1 MPKLK
6 IRKSIKKRFRVTKT
20 GKVMHRSHGNGHLKT
35 NKSKNQ
41 IRRLK
46 KIKSLYSTIARK
58 VKKLLGK

>member
-1 MPKLK
+1 
-6 IRKSIKKRFRVTKT
+6 
-20 GKVMHRSHGNGHLKT
+20 MHRSHGNRHLKT

-46 KIKSLYSTIARK
+46 KVKSLYATIARK